1 MNVYLIGSVII
12 AIIEVNRV
20 LQKKHRSANNY
31 IQSEPY
37 GEKRLK
43 EVTFQLGPGRQVV
56 IFLEEKTAQ
65 SEKNSGKREC
75 HVDRVEQK
83 RKGTCYT

>member
-1 MNVYLIGSVII
+1 MNVYLICSVII

-43 EVTFQLGPGRQVV
+43 EVTF
-56 IFLEEKTAQ
+56 
-65 SEKNSGKREC
+65 
-75 HVDRVEQK
+75 
-83 RKGTCYT
+83 